1 MKNDDIVKEGNEN
14 AKQKVTTLHYN
25 TSIDDSAERHPA
37 TKFSVFFTKT
47 LVRHKKLAHSPHQ

>member
-1 MKNDDIVKEGNEN
+1 MRMPSKKLQLYII
-14 AKQKVTTLHYN
+14 H

-47 LVRHKKLAHSPHQ
+47 LVRQKASTFPTPIMKMKTLKK

>member
-1 MKNDDIVKEGNEN
+1 MPSKKLQLYII
-14 AKQKVTTLHYN
+14 H

-47 LVRHKKLAHSPHQ
+47 LVRQKASTFPTPIMKMKTLKK